1 MRIVWSEEGWEDY
14 LTWQTRDKKTLR
26 RINRL
31 ITDIKRNGYDC
42 IGKPEPLKGVLSGF
56 WSVRIDEKN
65 RIVFRIKNPQ
75 LEIWQCGS
83 HYRDK

>member
-1 MRIVWSEEGWEDY
+1 MQIVWSEEGWEDY

-42 IGKPEPLKGVLSGF
+42 IGKPEPLKGDLSGF

-65 RIVFRIKNPQ
+65 RIVFRIKNSQ

>member
-1 MRIVWSEEGWEDY
+1 MQIVWSEEGWEDY

-42 IGKPEPLKGVLSGF
+42 IGKPEPLKGELSGF

-65 RIVFRIKNPQ
+65 RIVFRIKNSQ
-75 LEIWQCGS
+75 LEIWQCAS

>member
-1 MRIVWSEEGWEDY
+1 MQIVWSEEGWEDY

-42 IGKPEPLKGVLSGF
+42 IGKREPLKGELSGF

-65 RIVFRIKNPQ
+65 RIVFRIKNSQ
-75 LEIWQCGS
+75 LEIWQCAS